1 MLGIAGAA
9 YHPLR
14 IFPLEQTVFNDALF
28 DKVFLG
34 APGYAG
40 PFSVDGRSGL
50 AGWESLVD
58 GSALAPVLKKR
69 LDALET
75 KLAGYDME
83 TSSILSWHDRP
94 NMSAADFLQQPS
106 ALRRDMVF
114 YKDLLNNK
122 IEKYNDFG
130 TKEES
135 KLLITPYGL
144 NHLKSYRVKASQSV
158 SVKRCLIIIAK
169 IGFT

>member
-1 MLGIAGAA
+1 M
-9 YHPLR
+9 
-14 IFPLEQTVFNDALF
+14 
-28 DKVFLG
+28 
-34 APGYAG
+34 
-40 PFSVDGRSGL
+40 
-50 AGWESLVD
+50 
-58 GSALAPVLKKR
+58 KKR

-94 NMSAADFLQQPS
+94 NISAADFLQQPS

-122 IEKYNDFG
+122 
-130 TKEES
+130 KEES

-144 NHLKSYRVKASQSV
+144 NHLKSYRVKASQNV